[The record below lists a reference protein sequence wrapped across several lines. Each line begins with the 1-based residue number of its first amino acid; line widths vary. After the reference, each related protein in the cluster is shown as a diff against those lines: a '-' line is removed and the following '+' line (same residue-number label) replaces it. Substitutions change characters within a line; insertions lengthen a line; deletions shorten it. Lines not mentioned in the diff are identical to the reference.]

1 MSSPGERWND
11 AGTTHSQVLI
21 GIEDRAERMRM
32 LASAP
37 LFSLWSQCKQ
47 ELEEAAAEI
56 ESLRNERNALR
67 EQIRSMRS
75 VLASSEV

>member
-37 LFSLWSQCKQ
+37 LFSLWTEVKR
-47 ELEEAAAEI
+47 ELEEASAEI
-56 ESLRNERNALR
+56 DGLKRRISELE
-67 EQIRSMRS
+67 
-75 VLASSEV
+75 ASHEGSE

>member
-37 LFSLWSQCKQ
+37 LFSLWTEVKR
-47 ELEEAAAEI
+47 ELEEASVEIDRLRSRIAEL
-56 ESLRNERNALR
+56 E
-67 EQIRSMRS
+67 
-75 VLASSEV
+75 ASHEGSA

>member
-1 MSSPGERWND
+1 MASPGERWND

-37 LFSLWSQCKQ
+37 LFSLWTEVKR
-47 ELEEAAAEI
+47 ELEEASVEIDRLRSRIAEL
-56 ESLRNERNALR
+56 E
-67 EQIRSMRS
+67 
-75 VLASSEV
+75 ASHEGSA